1 MSNFPTIPKG
11 RIDFMTKRIMPV
23 LCALAAAFYAT
34 AAAAEG
40 LQLPAPQKDIKTES
54 FTFKIQA
61 DTKDAGAAALLRI
74 YEQSADESAE
84 NLLWADE
91 GKIENDGSVLFSVTL
106 IDYQDGHY
114 KAIASAD
121 GIAQSI
127 QTPFEFYKYGSVKN
141 DIGEAKEENS
151 AQKILAA
158 IEKYGNYLGLDM
170 KTYNALGEEKNA
182 FSENVLFCDF
192 KTPEEF
198 IYKFNLSALLTGF
211 KGADLNTASEITDNA
226 LKMANLY
233 NTDIYKDYKGNAN
246 IVQKLNNSFILNASK
261 LSADKFLTEF
271 KREVILGTLAE
282 NTDLWSSYE
291 MVLKKY
297 KAIIDE
303 EEPLLIDSYNALLN
317 QSSVIENLKSNHPSY
332 QTLKALS
339 EEFNRLVREQKAL
352 EDKNKTRQPS
362 GGGGGG
368 GKSSVSAGGGISA
381 GASKELFSD
390 ISQALWAKEAI
401 DYLAQR
407 KIINGKSE
415 NIFAPN
421 DYLTR
426 AEAVKLLVTAFN
438 IEMPAEL
445 SIPFDD
451 VNTGDWF
458 YPYLCAAYKNGLIQ
472 GITQSTFA
480 PQQTITRQDIA
491 VLISRIIKSDE
502 EGADL
507 TFSDSGEISDY
518 AKNSVSLLYSLGIIN
533 GTDQNRF
540 APHENT
546 TRAQAAKIWY
556 NAIKTGV
563 R

>member
-1 MSNFPTIPKG
+1 
-11 RIDFMTKRIMPV
+11 MTKRIMPV
-23 LCALAAAFYAT
+23 LCALAAAFYAA
-34 AAAAEG
+34 AAAAED
-40 LQLPAPQKDIKTES
+40 LQLPVPQKDIKTES

-106 IDYQDGHY
+106 SDYQDGHY

-121 GIAQSI
+121 GIAQST

-141 DIGEAKEENS
+141 DIGEAKEGS
-151 AQKILAA
+151 STQKMLAA
-158 IEKYGNYLGLDM
+158 VEKYGNYLGLDM
-170 KTYNALGEEKNA
+170 QTYNALGEEKSA
-182 FSENVLFCDF
+182 FSANVLSCDF

-226 LKMANLY
+226 LKMADLY
-233 NTDIYKDYKGNAN
+233 NTDIYKDYKGNAA
-246 IVQKLNNSFILNASK
+246 IVQKLNNSFILNAST
-261 LSADKFLTEF
+261 LSADRFLTEF

-282 NTDLWSSYE
+282 NTGLWSSYE
-291 MVLKKY
+291 TVLKKY

-303 EEPLLIDSYNALLN
+303 EEPLLIDTYNALLN
-317 QSSVIENLKSNHPSY
+317 QSSVIEILKSNHSSY

-339 EEFNRLVREQKAL
+339 DEFNRLAGEQKAL
-352 EDKNKTRQPS
+352 EDKNKTQSPS
-362 GGGGGG
+362 GGGGG
-368 GKSSVSAGGGISA
+368 GKSSISTGGGISA
-381 GASKELFSD
+381 GTSKELFSD

-438 IEMPAEL
+438 IEIPAEL
-445 SIPFDD
+445 SLPFDD
-451 VNTGDWF
+451 VNNSDWF
-458 YPYLCAAYKNGLIQ
+458 YPYLCAAYKSGLIQ
-472 GITQSTFA
+472 GITQNTFA

-540 APHENT
+540 APHEST

>member
-1 MSNFPTIPKG
+1 
-11 RIDFMTKRIMPV
+11 MTKRIMPV
-23 LCALAAAFYAT
+23 LCALAAAFYAA
-34 AAAAEG
+34 AAAAED
-40 LQLPAPQKDIKTES
+40 LQLPVPQKDIKTES

-61 DTKDAGAAALLRI
+61 DAKDAGGAALLRI

-91 GKIENDGSVLFSVTL
+91 GKIENDGSILFSVTL
-106 IDYQDGHY
+106 SDYQDGHY

-121 GIAQSI
+121 GIAQST
-127 QTPFEFYKYGSVKN
+127 QTPFEFYKYSSVKN
-141 DIGEAKEENS
+141 DIGEAKEGS
-151 AQKILAA
+151 STQKMLAA
-158 IEKYGNYLGLDM
+158 VEKYGNYLGLDM
-170 KTYNALGEEKNA
+170 QTYNALGEEKSA
-182 FSENVLFCDF
+182 FSANVLSCDF

-226 LKMANLY
+226 LKMADLY
-233 NTDIYKDYKGNAN
+233 NTDIYKDYKGNAA
-246 IVQKLNNSFILNASK
+246 IVQKLNNSFILNAST
-261 LSADKFLTEF
+261 LSADRFLTEF

-282 NTDLWSSYE
+282 NTGMWSSYE
-291 MVLKKY
+291 TVLKKY

-303 EEPLLIDSYNALLN
+303 EEPLLIDTYNALLN
-317 QSSVIENLKSNHPSY
+317 QSSVIEILKSNHSSY

-339 EEFNRLVREQKAL
+339 DEFNRLAGEQKAL
-352 EDKNKTRQPS
+352 EDKNKTQSPS

-368 GKSSVSAGGGISA
+368 KGSISTGGGISA
-381 GASKELFSD
+381 GTSKELFSD

-438 IEMPAEL
+438 IEIPAEL
-445 SIPFDD
+445 SLPFDD
-451 VNTGDWF
+451 VNNSDWF
-458 YPYLCAAYKNGLIQ
+458 YPYLCAAYKSGLIQ
-472 GITQSTFA
+472 GITQNTFA
-480 PQQTITRQDIA
+480 PQQTITHQDIA

-518 AKNSVSLLYSLGIIN
+518 AKNSVSLLCSLGIIN

>member
-1 MSNFPTIPKG
+1 
-11 RIDFMTKRIMPV
+11 MTKRIMPV
-23 LCALAAAFYAT
+23 LCALAAAFYAA
-34 AAAAEG
+34 AAAAED
-40 LQLPAPQKDIKTES
+40 LQLPVPQKDIKTES

-106 IDYQDGHY
+106 SDYQDGHY

-121 GIAQSI
+121 GIAQST
-127 QTPFEFYKYGSVKN
+127 QTPFEFYKYSSVKN
-141 DIGEAKEENS
+141 DIGEAKEGS
-151 AQKILAA
+151 STQKMLAA
-158 IEKYGNYLGLDM
+158 VEKYGNYLGLDM
-170 KTYNALGEEKNA
+170 QTYNALGEEKSA
-182 FSENVLFCDF
+182 FSANVLLCDF

-233 NTDIYKDYKGNAN
+233 NTDVYKDYKGNAA
-246 IVQKLNNSFILNASK
+246 IVQKLNNSFILNAST

-282 NTDLWSSYE
+282 NTGLWSSYE
-291 MVLKKY
+291 TVLKKY

-303 EEPLLIDSYNALLN
+303 EEPLLIDTYNSLLN
-317 QSSVIENLKSNHPSY
+317 QSSVIESLKSNHPSY

-339 EEFNRLVREQKAL
+339 DEFNRLAGEQKAL
-352 EDKNKTRQPS
+352 EDKNKTQSPS
-362 GGGGGG
+362 GGGGG
-368 GKSSVSAGGGISA
+368 GKSSISTGGGISA
-381 GASKELFSD
+381 GTSKELFSD

-438 IEMPAEL
+438 IEIPAEL
-445 SIPFDD
+445 SLPFDD
-451 VNTGDWF
+451 VNNSDWF
-458 YPYLCAAYKNGLIQ
+458 YPYLCAAYKSGLIQ
-472 GITQSTFA
+472 GITQNTFA

-518 AKNSVSLLYSLGIIN
+518 AKNSVSLLCSLGIIN

>member
-1 MSNFPTIPKG
+1 
-11 RIDFMTKRIMPV
+11 MTKRIMPV
-23 LCALAAAFYAT
+23 LCALAAAFYAA
-34 AAAAEG
+34 AAAAED
-40 LQLPAPQKDIKTES
+40 LQLPVPQKDIKTES

-106 IDYQDGHY
+106 SDYQDGHY

-121 GIAQSI
+121 GIAQST
-127 QTPFEFYKYGSVKN
+127 QTPFEFYKYSSVKN
-141 DIGEAKEENS
+141 DIGEAKEGS
-151 AQKILAA
+151 STQKMLAA
-158 IEKYGNYLGLDM
+158 VEKYGNYLGLDM
-170 KTYNALGEEKNA
+170 QTYNALGEEKSA
-182 FSENVLFCDF
+182 FSANVLSCDF

-226 LKMANLY
+226 LKMADLY
-233 NTDIYKDYKGNAN
+233 NTDIYKDYKGNAA
-246 IVQKLNNSFILNASK
+246 IVQKLNNSFILNAST
-261 LSADKFLTEF
+261 LSADRFLTEF

-282 NTDLWSSYE
+282 NTGLWSSYE
-291 MVLKKY
+291 TVLKKY

-303 EEPLLIDSYNALLN
+303 EEPLLIDTYNALLN
-317 QSSVIENLKSNHPSY
+317 QSSVIEILKSNHSSY

-339 EEFNRLVREQKAL
+339 DEFNRLAGEQKAL
-352 EDKNKTRQPS
+352 EDKNKTQSPS
-362 GGGGGG
+362 GGGGG
-368 GKSSVSAGGGISA
+368 GKSSISTGGGISA
-381 GASKELFSD
+381 GTSKELFSD

-438 IEMPAEL
+438 IEIPAEL
-445 SIPFDD
+445 SLPFDD
-451 VNTGDWF
+451 VNNSDWF
-458 YPYLCAAYKNGLIQ
+458 YPYLCAAYKSGLIQ
-472 GITQSTFA
+472 GITQNTFA

-518 AKNSVSLLYSLGIIN
+518 AKNSVSLLCSLGIIN

>member
-1 MSNFPTIPKG
+1 
-11 RIDFMTKRIMPV
+11 
-23 LCALAAAFYAT
+23 
-34 AAAAEG
+34 
-40 LQLPAPQKDIKTES
+40 
-54 FTFKIQA
+54 
-61 DTKDAGAAALLRI
+61 
-74 YEQSADESAE
+74 
-84 NLLWADE
+84 
-91 GKIENDGSVLFSVTL
+91 
-106 IDYQDGHY
+106 
-114 KAIASAD
+114 
-121 GIAQSI
+121 
-127 QTPFEFYKYGSVKN
+127 
-141 DIGEAKEENS
+141 
-151 AQKILAA
+151 
-158 IEKYGNYLGLDM
+158 M

-192 KTPEEF
+192 NTPEEF

-226 LKMANLY
+226 LKMADLY
-233 NTDIYKDYKGNAN
+233 NTDIYKDYKGNAA
-246 IVQKLNNSFILNASK
+246 IVQKLNNSFILNAST
-261 LSADKFLTEF
+261 LSADRFLTEF

-282 NTDLWSSYE
+282 NTGLWSSYE
-291 MVLKKY
+291 TVLKKY

-303 EEPLLIDSYNALLN
+303 EEPLLIDTYNSLLN
-317 QSSVIENLKSNHPSY
+317 QSSVIEILKSNHSSY

-339 EEFNRLVREQKAL
+339 DEFNRLAGEQKAL
-352 EDKNKTRQPS
+352 EDKNKTQSPS
-362 GGGGGG
+362 GGGGG
-368 GKSSVSAGGGISA
+368 GKSSISTGGGISA
-381 GASKELFSD
+381 GTSKELFSD

-438 IEMPAEL
+438 IEIPAEL
-445 SIPFDD
+445 SLPFDD
-451 VNTGDWF
+451 VNNSDWF
-458 YPYLCAAYKNGLIQ
+458 YPYLCAAYKSGLIQ
-472 GITQSTFA
+472 GITQNTFA

-518 AKNSVSLLYSLGIIN
+518 AKNSVSLLCSLGIIN

-540 APHENT
+540 APNENT

>member
-1 MSNFPTIPKG
+1 
-11 RIDFMTKRIMPV
+11 MTKRIMPV
-23 LCALAAAFYAT
+23 LCALAAAFYAA
-34 AAAAEG
+34 AAAAED
-40 LQLPAPQKDIKTES
+40 LQLPVPQKDIKTES

-106 IDYQDGHY
+106 SDYQDGHY

-141 DIGEAKEENS
+141 DIGEAKEGS
-151 AQKILAA
+151 STQKMLAA
-158 IEKYGNYLGLDM
+158 VEKYGNYLGLDM
-170 KTYNALGEEKNA
+170 QTYNALGEEKSA
-182 FSENVLFCDF
+182 FSANVLSCDF

-226 LKMANLY
+226 LKMADLY
-233 NTDIYKDYKGNAN
+233 NTDIYKDYKGNAA
-246 IVQKLNNSFILNASK
+246 IVQKLNNSFILNAST
-261 LSADKFLTEF
+261 LSADRFLTEF

-282 NTDLWSSYE
+282 NTGLWSSYE
-291 MVLKKY
+291 TVLKKY

-303 EEPLLIDSYNALLN
+303 EEPLLIDTYNALLN
-317 QSSVIENLKSNHPSY
+317 QSSVIEILKSNHSSY

-339 EEFNRLVREQKAL
+339 DEFNRLAGEQKAL
-352 EDKNKTRQPS
+352 EDKNKTQSPS
-362 GGGGGG
+362 GGGGG
-368 GKSSVSAGGGISA
+368 GKSSISTGGGISA
-381 GASKELFSD
+381 GTSKELFSD

-438 IEMPAEL
+438 IEIPAEL
-445 SIPFDD
+445 SLPFDD
-451 VNTGDWF
+451 VNNSDWF
-458 YPYLCAAYKNGLIQ
+458 YPYLCAAYKSGLIQ
-472 GITQSTFA
+472 GITQNTFA

-518 AKNSVSLLYSLGIIN
+518 AKNSVSLLCSLGIIN

>member
-1 MSNFPTIPKG
+1 MK
-11 RIDFMTKRIMPV
+11 KRIMPV
-23 LCALAAAFYAT
+23 LCALAAAFYAA
-34 AAAAEG
+34 AAAAED
-40 LQLPAPQKDIKTES
+40 LQLPVPQKDIKTES

-61 DTKDAGAAALLRI
+61 DTKDTGAAALLRI

-106 IDYQDGHY
+106 SDYQDGHY

-141 DIGEAKEENS
+141 DIGEAKEGS
-151 AQKILAA
+151 STQKMLAA
-158 IEKYGNYLGLDM
+158 VEKYGNYLGLDM
-170 KTYNALGEEKNA
+170 QTYNALGEEKSA
-182 FSENVLFCDF
+182 FSANVLSCDF

-226 LKMANLY
+226 LKMADLY
-233 NTDIYKDYKGNAN
+233 NTDIYKDYKGNAA
-246 IVQKLNNSFILNASK
+246 IVQKLNNSFILNAST
-261 LSADKFLTEF
+261 LSADRFLTEF

-282 NTDLWSSYE
+282 NTGLWSSYE
-291 MVLKKY
+291 TVLKKY

-303 EEPLLIDSYNALLN
+303 EEPLLIDTYNALLN
-317 QSSVIENLKSNHPSY
+317 QSSVIEILKSNHSSY

-339 EEFNRLVREQKAL
+339 DEFNRLAGEQKAL
-352 EDKNKTRQPS
+352 EDKNKTQSPS
-362 GGGGGG
+362 GGGGG
-368 GKSSVSAGGGISA
+368 GKSSISTGGGISA
-381 GASKELFSD
+381 GTSKELFSD

-438 IEMPAEL
+438 IEIPAEL
-445 SIPFDD
+445 SLPFDD
-451 VNTGDWF
+451 VNNSDWF
-458 YPYLCAAYKNGLIQ
+458 YPYLCAAYKSGLIQ
-472 GITQSTFA
+472 GITQNTFA

-518 AKNSVSLLYSLGIIN
+518 AKNSVSLLCSLGIIN

>member
-1 MSNFPTIPKG
+1 MK
-11 RIDFMTKRIMPV
+11 KRIMPV
-23 LCALAAAFYAT
+23 LCALAAAFFAA
-34 AAAAEG
+34 AAAAENI
-40 LQLPAPQKDIKTES
+40 QLPAPQKDIKTEN
-54 FTFKIQA
+54 FIFKIQA
-61 DTKDAGAAALLRI
+61 DAQDVGSAALLRI
-74 YEQSADESAE
+74 YEQPADESAE

-91 GKIENDGSVLFSVTL
+91 GKIGNDGSVLFNVILS
-106 IDYQDGHY
+106 DYPDGQY

-121 GIAQSI
+121 GISQSI
-127 QTPFEFYKYGSVKN
+127 QTPFEFYKYSSVKN

-151 AQKILAA
+151 TQKMLAA

-170 KTYNALGEEKNA
+170 QTYSALGEEKNA
-182 FSENVLFCDF
+182 FCENILSCEFEN
-192 KTPEEF
+192 PEEF

-211 KGADLNTASEITDNA
+211 KGADLSTASEITDNA

-233 NTDIYKDYKGNAN
+233 NTDIYKDYRKNTT
-246 IVQKLNNSFILNASK
+246 IVQKLNNSFILNASA

-282 NTDLWSSYE
+282 NTGLWSSYE
-291 MVLKKY
+291 TVLKKY

-303 EEPLLIDSYNALLN
+303 EEPLLIDTYKALLN
-317 QSSVIENLKSNHPSY
+317 QSSVIEILKSNHSSY

-339 EEFNRLVREQKAL
+339 DEFNRLVTEQKAL
-352 EDKNKTRQPS
+352 EDKNKTQPPS
-362 GGGGGG
+362 GGGGSGS
-368 GKSSVSAGGGISA
+368 KSSISTGGGISA
-381 GASKELFSD
+381 GTSKELFSD

-445 SIPFDD
+445 SLPFDD
-451 VNTGDWF
+451 VNNSDWF

-472 GITQSTFA
+472 GISQSTFA

-491 VLISRIIKSDE
+491 VLMCRIIKSDKE
-502 EGADL
+502 SAAL

-518 AKNSVSLLYSLGIIN
+518 AKNSVALLYTLGIIN

-546 TRAQAAKIWY
+546 TRAQAANIWY

>member
-1 MSNFPTIPKG
+1 
-11 RIDFMTKRIMPV
+11 MTKRIMPV
-23 LCALAAAFYAT
+23 LCALAAAFYAA
-34 AAAAEG
+34 AAAAED
-40 LQLPAPQKDIKTES
+40 LQLPVPQKDIKTES

-106 IDYQDGHY
+106 SDYQDGHY

-121 GIAQSI
+121 GIAQST

-141 DIGEAKEENS
+141 DIGEAKEGS
-151 AQKILAA
+151 STQKMLAA
-158 IEKYGNYLGLDM
+158 VEKYGNYLGLDM
-170 KTYNALGEEKNA
+170 QTYNALGAEKSA
-182 FSENVLFCDF
+182 FSANVLSCDF

-226 LKMANLY
+226 LKMADLY
-233 NTDIYKDYKGNAN
+233 NTDIYKDYKGNAA
-246 IVQKLNNSFILNASK
+246 IVQKLNNSFILNAST
-261 LSADKFLTEF
+261 LSADRFLTEF

-282 NTDLWSSYE
+282 NTGLWSSYE
-291 MVLKKY
+291 TVLKKY

-303 EEPLLIDSYNALLN
+303 EEPLLIDTYNALLN
-317 QSSVIENLKSNHPSY
+317 QSSVIEILKSNHSSY

-339 EEFNRLVREQKAL
+339 DEFNRLAGEQKAL
-352 EDKNKTRQPS
+352 EDKNKTQSPS
-362 GGGGGG
+362 GGGGG
-368 GKSSVSAGGGISA
+368 GKSSISTGGGISA
-381 GASKELFSD
+381 GTSKELFSD

-438 IEMPAEL
+438 IEIPAEL
-445 SIPFDD
+445 SLPFDD
-451 VNTGDWF
+451 VNNSDWF
-458 YPYLCAAYKNGLIQ
+458 YPYLCAAYKSGLIQ
-472 GITQSTFA
+472 GITQNTFA

>member
-1 MSNFPTIPKG
+1 
-11 RIDFMTKRIMPV
+11 MTKRIMPV
-23 LCALAAAFYAT
+23 LCALAAAFYAA
-34 AAAAEG
+34 AAAAED
-40 LQLPAPQKDIKTES
+40 LQLPVPQKDIKTES

-106 IDYQDGHY
+106 SDYQDGHY

-121 GIAQSI
+121 GIAQST

-141 DIGEAKEENS
+141 DIGEAKEGS
-151 AQKILAA
+151 STQKMLAA
-158 IEKYGNYLGLDM
+158 VEKYGNYLGLDM
-170 KTYNALGEEKNA
+170 QTYNALGEEKSA
-182 FSENVLFCDF
+182 FSANVLSCDF

-226 LKMANLY
+226 LKMADLY
-233 NTDIYKDYKGNAN
+233 NTDIYKDYKGNAA
-246 IVQKLNNSFILNASK
+246 IVQKLNNSFILNAST
-261 LSADKFLTEF
+261 LSADRFLTEF

-282 NTDLWSSYE
+282 NTGLWSSYE
-291 MVLKKY
+291 TVLKKY

-303 EEPLLIDSYNALLN
+303 EEPLLIDTYNALLN
-317 QSSVIENLKSNHPSY
+317 QSSVIEILKSNHSSY

-339 EEFNRLVREQKAL
+339 DEFNRLAGEQKAL
-352 EDKNKTRQPS
+352 EDKNKTQSPS
-362 GGGGGG
+362 GGGGG
-368 GKSSVSAGGGISA
+368 GKSSISTGGGISA
-381 GASKELFSD
+381 GTSKELFSD

-438 IEMPAEL
+438 IEIPAEL
-445 SIPFDD
+445 SLPFDD
-451 VNTGDWF
+451 VNNSDWF
-458 YPYLCAAYKNGLIQ
+458 YPYLCAAYKSGLIQ
-472 GITQSTFA
+472 GITQNTFA

>member
-1 MSNFPTIPKG
+1 
-11 RIDFMTKRIMPV
+11 MTKRIMPV
-23 LCALAAAFYAT
+23 LCALAAAFYAA
-34 AAAAEG
+34 AAAAED
-40 LQLPAPQKDIKTES
+40 LQLPVPQKDIKTES

-61 DTKDAGAAALLRI
+61 DAKDAGGAALLRI

-106 IDYQDGHY
+106 SDYQDGHY

-121 GIAQSI
+121 GIAQST
-127 QTPFEFYKYGSVKN
+127 QTPFEFYKYSSVKN
-141 DIGEAKEENS
+141 DIGEAKEGS
-151 AQKILAA
+151 STQKMLAA
-158 IEKYGNYLGLDM
+158 VEKYGNYLGLDM
-170 KTYNALGEEKNA
+170 QTYNALGEEKSA
-182 FSENVLFCDF
+182 FSANVLSCDF

-226 LKMANLY
+226 LKMADLY
-233 NTDIYKDYKGNAN
+233 NTDIYKDYKGNAA
-246 IVQKLNNSFILNASK
+246 IVQKLNNSFILNAST
-261 LSADKFLTEF
+261 LSADRFLTEF

-282 NTDLWSSYE
+282 NTGLWSSYE
-291 MVLKKY
+291 TVLKKY

-303 EEPLLIDSYNALLN
+303 EEPLLIDTYNALLN
-317 QSSVIENLKSNHPSY
+317 QSSVIEILKSNHSSY

-339 EEFNRLVREQKAL
+339 DEFNRLAGEQKAL
-352 EDKNKTRQPS
+352 EDKNKTQSPS
-362 GGGGGG
+362 GGGGG
-368 GKSSVSAGGGISA
+368 GKSSISTGGGISA
-381 GASKELFSD
+381 GTSKELFSD

-438 IEMPAEL
+438 IEIPAEL
-445 SIPFDD
+445 SLPFDD
-451 VNTGDWF
+451 VNNSDWF
-458 YPYLCAAYKNGLIQ
+458 YPYLCAAYKSGLIQ
-472 GITQSTFA
+472 GITQNMFA

>member
-11 RIDFMTKRIMPV
+11 RIDFMKKRIMPV

-34 AAAAEG
+34 AAAAED
-40 LQLPAPQKDIKTES
+40 LQLPVPQKDIKTES

-61 DTKDAGAAALLRI
+61 DAKDAGGAALLRI

-106 IDYQDGHY
+106 SDYQDGHY

-121 GIAQSI
+121 GIAQST
-127 QTPFEFYKYGSVKN
+127 QTPFEFYKYSSVKN
-141 DIGEAKEENS
+141 DIGEAKEGS
-151 AQKILAA
+151 STQKMLAA
-158 IEKYGNYLGLDM
+158 VEKYGNYLGLDM
-170 KTYNALGEEKNA
+170 QTYNALGEEKSA
-182 FSENVLFCDF
+182 FSANVLSCDF

-226 LKMANLY
+226 LKMADLY
-233 NTDIYKDYKGNAN
+233 NTDIYKDYKGNAA
-246 IVQKLNNSFILNASK
+246 IVQKLNNSFILNAST
-261 LSADKFLTEF
+261 LSADRFLTEF

-291 MVLKKY
+291 TVLKKY

-303 EEPLLIDSYNALLN
+303 EEPLLIDTYNALLN
-317 QSSVIENLKSNHPSY
+317 QSSVIEILKSNHSSY

-339 EEFNRLVREQKAL
+339 DEFNRLAGEQKAL
-352 EDKNKTRQPS
+352 EDKNKTQSPS
-362 GGGGGG
+362 GGGGG
-368 GKSSVSAGGGISA
+368 GKSSISTGGGISA
-381 GASKELFSD
+381 GTSKELFSD

-438 IEMPAEL
+438 IEIPAEL
-445 SIPFDD
+445 SLPFDD
-451 VNTGDWF
+451 VNNSDWF
-458 YPYLCAAYKNGLIQ
+458 YPYLCAAYKSGLIQ
-472 GITQSTFA
+472 GITQNTFA

-502 EGADL
+502 EVADL

>member
-1 MSNFPTIPKG
+1 MK
-11 RIDFMTKRIMPV
+11 KRIMPV
-23 LCALAAAFYAT
+23 LCALAAAFYAA
-34 AAAAEG
+34 AAAAED
-40 LQLPAPQKDIKTES
+40 LQLPVPQKDIKTES

-106 IDYQDGHY
+106 SDYQDGHY

-121 GIAQSI
+121 GIAQST

-141 DIGEAKEENS
+141 DIGEAKEGS
-151 AQKILAA
+151 STQKMLAA
-158 IEKYGNYLGLDM
+158 LEKYGNYLGLDM
-170 KTYNALGEEKNA
+170 QTYNALGEEKSA
-182 FSENVLFCDF
+182 FSANVLSCDF

-226 LKMANLY
+226 LKMADLY
-233 NTDIYKDYKGNAN
+233 NTDIYKDYKGNAA
-246 IVQKLNNSFILNASK
+246 IVQKLNNSFILNAST
-261 LSADKFLTEF
+261 LSADRFLTEF

-282 NTDLWSSYE
+282 NTGLWSSYE
-291 MVLKKY
+291 TVLKKY

-303 EEPLLIDSYNALLN
+303 EEPLLIDTYNALLN
-317 QSSVIENLKSNHPSY
+317 QSSVIEILKSNHSSY

-339 EEFNRLVREQKAL
+339 DEFNRLAGEQKAL
-352 EDKNKTRQPS
+352 EDKNKTQSPS
-362 GGGGGG
+362 GGGGG
-368 GKSSVSAGGGISA
+368 GKSSISTGGGISA
-381 GASKELFSD
+381 GTSKELFSD

-438 IEMPAEL
+438 IEIPAEL
-445 SIPFDD
+445 SLPFDD
-451 VNTGDWF
+451 VNNSDWF
-458 YPYLCAAYKNGLIQ
+458 YPYLCAAYKSGLIQ
-472 GITQSTFA
+472 GITQNTFA

-502 EGADL
+502 ESADL

-518 AKNSVSLLYSLGIIN
+518 AKNSVSLLCSLGIIN

-540 APHENT
+540 APNENT